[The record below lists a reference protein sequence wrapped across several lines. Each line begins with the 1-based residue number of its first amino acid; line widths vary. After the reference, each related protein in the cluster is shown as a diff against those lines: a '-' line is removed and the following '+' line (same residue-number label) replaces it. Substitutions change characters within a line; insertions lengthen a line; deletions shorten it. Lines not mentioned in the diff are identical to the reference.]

1 MKKQL
6 LLTFIFITL
15 LAPLAKSQSGTKDD
29 VLLFQ
34 SFFRD
39 APVHTTLY
47 GQGLISYDAY
57 DRVDV
62 LGLTAY
68 LGIPITRDMELG
80 TGLNYQ
86 NISYNGD
93 WDDETGIADIPVF
106 WRYNFHNERN
116 TKFSGGAMLTLP
128 VGTEDIGYGN
138 VDFGIFGAVRHAI
151 SNPVVLTGTLGIN
164 FLERW
169 GGRETSMNLGAGV
182 IYQTSRDFHLIG
194 ELVLETETDYAILNA
209 GADYRISNDL
219 RFRGSLGI
227 GMNDY
232 SPDFQLAA
240 GLLLYF

>member
-86 NISYNGD
+86 NISYNG
-93 WDDETGIADIPVF
+93 
-106 WRYNFHNERN
+106 
-116 TKFSGGAMLTLP
+116 
-128 VGTEDIGYGN
+128 EDRKSTRLN
-138 VDFGIFGAVRHAI
+138 SSHVAI
-151 SNPVVLTGTLGIN
+151 T
-164 FLERW
+164 
-169 GGRETSMNLGAGV
+169 
-182 IYQTSRDFHLIG
+182 
-194 ELVLETETDYAILNA
+194 YA
-209 GADYRISNDL
+209 
-219 RFRGSLGI
+219 
-227 GMNDY
+227 
-232 SPDFQLAA
+232 
-240 GLLLYF
+240 

>member
-6 LLTFIFITL
+6 LITFIFITL

-29 VLLFQ
+29 VLLFH

-62 LGLTAY
+62 LGPTAY

-93 WDDETGIADIPVF
+93 GDDETGIADIPVF
-106 WRYNFHNERN
+106 WRYDFSDERN
-116 TKFSGGAMLTLP
+116 IKISGGVMFTLS
-128 VGTEDIGYGN
+128 VCTEEIRGGN
-138 VDFGIFGAVRHAI
+138 V
-151 SNPVVLTGTLGIN
+151 
-164 FLERW
+164 
-169 GGRETSMNLGAGV
+169 GAGV
-182 IYQTSRDFHLIG
+182 
-194 ELVLETETDYAILNA
+194 
-209 GADYRISNDL
+209 
-219 RFRGSLGI
+219 LG
-227 GMNDY
+227 GV
-232 SPDFQLAA
+232 
-240 GLLLYF
+240 G